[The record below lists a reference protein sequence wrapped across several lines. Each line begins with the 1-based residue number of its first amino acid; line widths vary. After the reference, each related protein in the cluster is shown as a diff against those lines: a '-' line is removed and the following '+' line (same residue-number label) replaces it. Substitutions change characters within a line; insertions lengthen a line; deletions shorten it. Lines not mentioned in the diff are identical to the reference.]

1 MGAAGSE
8 RGHPMA
14 AAPFGARLYRLLA
27 SRRHLSI
34 SPGRHD
40 ATRYPRRIM
49 MLSSFSE
56 AFAPAP

>member
-40 ATRYPRRIM
+40 ATRYPRRIK